1 MAITINGTTGVTGV
15 DGSAS
20 TPALQGSDTNTGVS
34 FGTDIVNINTGGST
48 RATVDADGD
57 LGIGT
62 TSPSHKLHV
71 VSSGTDTAFFKG
83 RFVRV
88 DGAASSDSPRV
99 NLSLDGTD
107 KTSMM
112 CNRTDSSLNL
122 ETLTSAPIKLTTN
135 SSERARIDASGRLLA
150 GRTNNISVGGD
161 ASDHCFEQLTDNGY
175 ALTVHCDKA
184 QQRGIGVYYT
194 TGKTAEAV
202 FAYQIGSTWKT
213 IIRSDGDLENAN
225 NSYGSI
231 SDVSFKENIVDAKSQ
246 WNDIKNIKVRN
257 YNFKESTGQ
266 QTHTQIGV
274 IAQELETVSPK
285 LVRESEGGMKTVS
298 YSVLYM
304 KAIKALQE
312 AMAKIETLETK
323 VAALEAA

>member
-1 MAITINGTTGVTGV
+1 MSSLKLLHSGGNGVIISAPSSNPAANRTITLNDTYAG
-15 DGSAS
+15 DGSFVTA
-20 TPALQGSDTNTGVS
+20 N
-34 FGTDIVNINTGGST
+34 
-48 RATVDADGD
+48 
-57 LGIGT
+57 
-62 TSPSHKLHV
+62 
-71 VSSGTDTAFFKG
+71 SSGNVGINKSNPSYP
-83 RFVRV
+83 FVAR
-88 DGAASSDSPRV
+88 
-99 NLSLDGTD
+99 
-107 KTSMM
+107 
-112 CNRTDSSLNL
+112 RTDASGIIG
-122 ETLTSAPIKLTTN
+122 EFAN
-135 SSERARIDASGRLLA
+135 SSGYGLWIGQASASGEAYLRTGTGQSLAFKTNGDNERMRIDSSGRLLA
-150 GRTNNISVGGD
+150 GRTNNITVGGD

-184 QQRGIGVYYT
+184 QQRGIGLYYT
-194 TGKTAEAV
+194 TGKTAEAA

-312 AMAKIETLETK
+312 AQTRIETLETK
-323 VAALEAA
+323 VAALEGA

>member
-1 MAITINGTTGVTGV
+1 MSSLKLLHSGGNGVIISAPSSNPASNRTITLNDNYAGDGSFVTANSSGDVGIGTSTPSSYDSYARNLVLAGDTHTGMTIKSSGGTTG
-15 DGSAS
+15 
-20 TPALQGSDTNTGVS
+20 
-34 FGTDIVNINTGGST
+34 NIYF
-48 RATVDADGD
+48 ADGTSGGAQYAGWLNYNHSSNTTT
-57 LGIGT
+57 LG
-62 TSPSHKLHV
+62 
-71 VSSGTDTAFFKG
+71 
-83 RFVRV
+83 
-88 DGAASSDSPRV
+88 
-99 NLSLDGTD
+99 
-107 KTSMM
+107 
-112 CNRTDSSLNL
+112 
-122 ETLTSAPIKLTTN
+122 TN
-135 SSERARIDASGRLLA
+135 GSERMRIDSSGRLLA
-150 GRTNNISVGGD
+150 GRTNNITVGGD

-184 QQRGIGVYYT
+184 QQRGIGVYYN

-231 SDVSFKENIVDAKSQ
+231 SDVSMKENIVDANSQ

-298 YSVLYM
+298 YSILYM

-323 VAALEAA
+323 VAALEGA

>member
-1 MAITINGTTGVTGV
+1 MSSLKLLHSGGNGVIISAPSSNPSANRTITLNDNYAG
-15 DGSAS
+15 DGSFVTANS
-20 TPALQGSDTNTGVS
+20 SGHV
-34 FGTDIVNINTGGST
+34 
-48 RATVDADGD
+48 
-57 LGIGT
+57 GIGT
-62 TSPSHKLHV
+62 STPSSFNADGRNLVVGTGSGGQGLSIYSANDNYGNIYFADGTSDGSYNAGGILYNH
-71 VSSGTDTAFFKG
+71 SSNFMRFDTA
-83 RFVRV
+83 
-88 DGAASSDSPRV
+88 AA
-99 NLSLDGTD
+99 
-107 KTSMM
+107 
-112 CNRTDSSLNL
+112 
-122 ETLTSAPIKLTTN
+122 
-135 SSERARIDASGRLLA
+135 ERMRIDSSGRLLA
-150 GRTNNISVGGD
+150 GRTNNITVGGD

-231 SDVSFKENIVDAKSQ
+231 SDVSMKENIVDANSQ

-298 YSVLYM
+298 YSILYM

-323 VAALEAA
+323 VAALEGA